1 MKLKESTTVHKK
13 KLRLSY
19 YEQKRERLLG
29 FLGVLHRQRVVVG
42 KKQQHSLINAGESP
56 VPGMVLC
63 RDVNMIAGTA
73 TGQTSS
79 QCLNV
84 CSKEEASPGVRR
96 RGLASKQEVWYFF
109 LLRLFRSIAAQRR

>member
-1 MKLKESTTVHKK
+1 MKLKQSTTVHKE
-13 KLRLSY
+13 LRLSY